1 MPFKV
6 TQAVYAKAVAP
17 VRRQA
22 FLENVTICG
31 QEGMMG
37 LGLANKFVNREVAS
51 IAGAFC
57 PEGKSVHVAEAN
69 LIERDGGDAGAS
81 SSSVVACSGM

>member
-1 MPFKV
+1 MPFKS
-6 TQAVYAKAVAP
+6 TQSVFAPAVAP
-17 VRRQA
+17 IRRQA

-31 QEGMMG
+31 QDE
-37 LGLANKFVNREVAS
+37 LGLANTFVNREVAS

-57 PEGKSVHVAEAN
+57 PEGKSVHVAEAT

>member
-1 MPFKV
+1 MPFRR
-6 TQAVYAKAVAP
+6 TQSVYAKAVAP

-31 QEGMMG
+31 QDGMMG

-57 PEGKSVHVAEAN
+57 PEGKN
-69 LIERDGGDAGAS
+69 LGKA
-81 SSSVVACSGM
+81 

>member
-1 MPFKV
+1 MPFRR
-6 TQAVYAKAVAP
+6 TQSVYAKAVAP

-31 QEGMMG
+31 LEGLTG
-37 LGLANKFVNREVAS
+37 FNLANKFVNREVAS

-81 SSSVVACSGM
+81 SSSVVACSGL

>member
-1 MPFKV
+1 MPFKS
-6 TQAVYAKAVAP
+6 TQSVFAPAVAP
-17 VRRQA
+17 IRRQA
-22 FLENVTICG
+22 VLENVTIYG
-31 QEGMMG
+31 QDE
-37 LGLANKFVNREVAS
+37 LGLANTFVNREVAS

-57 PEGKSVHVAEAN
+57 PEGKTVHVAEAT